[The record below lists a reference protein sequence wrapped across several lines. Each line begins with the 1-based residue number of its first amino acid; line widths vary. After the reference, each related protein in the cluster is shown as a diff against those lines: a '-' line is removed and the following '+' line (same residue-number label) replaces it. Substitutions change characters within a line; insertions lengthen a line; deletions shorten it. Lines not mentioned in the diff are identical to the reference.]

1 MRHTHFVGLEQ
12 DISRQIAALGIEIL
26 SEKEYEYRLRVTGEQ
41 QANELLS
48 TLIAAGITIVT
59 FDLREPSLH
68 EIFVETVGRD
78 ADETA

>member
-1 MRHTHFVGLEQ
+1 MEKIASFTVDHNKLEPGLYY
-12 DISRQIAALGIEIL
+12 SRRDGD
-26 SEKEYEYRLRVTGEQ
+26 
-41 QANELLS
+41 
-48 TLIAAGITIVT
+48 IVT